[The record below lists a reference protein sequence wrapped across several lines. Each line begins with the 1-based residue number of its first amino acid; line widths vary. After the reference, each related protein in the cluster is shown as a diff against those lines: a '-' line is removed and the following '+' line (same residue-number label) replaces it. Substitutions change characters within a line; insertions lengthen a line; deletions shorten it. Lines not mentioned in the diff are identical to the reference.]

1 MIRLRNKKTLSPR
14 QQTFFLSNQVLPR
27 VAAEVSAPL
36 AETDKITMVSTGDGP
51 VGASKITEEVGA
63 DTGLKDFKDNID
75 TFCICSVCS
84 EKAGFKITIS
94 QMLSIMGSLPTM
106 VKEMTGVDIKQ
117 KITASA

>member
-1 MIRLRNKKTLSPR
+1 M
-14 QQTFFLSNQVLPR
+14 
-27 VAAEVSAPL
+27 SAPL

-63 DTGLKDFKDNID
+63 ETGLKDFKMTLKKIE
-75 TFCICSVCS
+75 TAFCICSVYP
-84 EKAGFKITIS
+84 EKAGFQITIS

>member
-1 MIRLRNKKTLSPR
+1 
-14 QQTFFLSNQVLPR
+14 
-27 VAAEVSAPL
+27 
-36 AETDKITMVSTGDGP
+36 MVSTGDGP

-63 DTGLKDFKDNID
+63 ETGLKDFKMTLWLKIE
-75 TFCICSVCS
+75 TAFCICSVYP
-84 EKAGFKITIS
+84 EKAGFQITIS